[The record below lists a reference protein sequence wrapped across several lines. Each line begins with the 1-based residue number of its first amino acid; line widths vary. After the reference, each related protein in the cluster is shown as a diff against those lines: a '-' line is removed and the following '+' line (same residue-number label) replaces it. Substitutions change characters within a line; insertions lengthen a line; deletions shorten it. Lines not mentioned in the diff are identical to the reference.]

1 MDPDVQLPRIV
12 PPETPHL
19 TVIVMLDP
27 VCTMLFVALCSLE
40 ASLSRSN
47 NEESDQYTAT
57 IFALDVPVFI
67 IVMSVLF
74 LVEPT

>member
-1 MDPDVQLPRIV
+1 MV

-19 TVIVMLDP
+19 TVIVMLD
-27 VCTMLFVALCSLE
+27 CAYTLLFVALCSLE
-40 ASLSRSN
+40 VSLWRSN
-47 NEESDQYTAT
+47 KDESDQYTAT

-67 IVMSVLF
+67 IVISVLF